1 MQQSKGNIPPTFY
14 HHRPIKKFYLDG
26 IIHDESALGRLKD
39 EYIRLLDS
47 EMRLS
52 GYVPRLDIV
61 PDFTLDYN
69 HKKKYFEFQLTVHG
83 TNTGRKQSE
92 WIAGIDVSTPIFI
105 QKSRSKE
112 FSQEQV

>member
-1 MQQSKGNIPPTFY
+1 MQQSKGYLPPTFY

-26 IIHDESALGRLKD
+26 IIHDESSLARLKD

-52 GYVPRLDIV
+52 GYVPRLDII

-69 HKKKYFEFQLTVHG
+69 HSKQYFEFQLTVHG
-83 TNTGRKQSE
+83 TYIGRKQSE
-92 WIAGIDVSTPIFI
+92 WIAGIDVSTPIYT
-105 QKSRSKE
+105 QKSKSKE
-112 FSQEQV
+112 SLREQV